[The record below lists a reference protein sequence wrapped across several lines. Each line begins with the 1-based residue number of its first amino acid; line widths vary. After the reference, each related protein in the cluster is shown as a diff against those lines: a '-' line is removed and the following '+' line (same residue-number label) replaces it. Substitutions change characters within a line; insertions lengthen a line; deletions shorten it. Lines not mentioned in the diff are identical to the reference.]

1 MFVGLVGGGLA
12 SVQRTWDPK
21 PSAFAPR
28 PLMFALAEC
37 SSSVLSR
44 SSLKDSLYGE
54 VGHVH
59 VTHSHISLAKLIM
72 TD

>member
-12 SVQRTWDPK
+12 SAQRSWDPK

-28 PLMFALAEC
+28 PLMFALAERC
-37 SSSVLSR
+37 SSVPPR
-44 SSLKDSLYGE
+44 SSLKDPLYGA
-54 VGHVH
+54 VGHVR
-59 VTHSHISLAKLIM
+59 VTRAHISLAKLIM